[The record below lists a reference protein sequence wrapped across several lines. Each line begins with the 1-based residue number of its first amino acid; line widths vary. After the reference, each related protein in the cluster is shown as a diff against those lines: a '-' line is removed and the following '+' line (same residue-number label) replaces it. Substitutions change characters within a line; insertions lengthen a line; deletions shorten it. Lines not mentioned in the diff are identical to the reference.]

1 MKIFGYARVSTPQQN
16 LSRQIEELSKY
27 VPNPDD
33 NIHIDRASG
42 SNMNRPG
49 YQYLKRRMEDF
60 QDRGGS
66 VLYLHELDRLARTKT
81 DILNELRW
89 FREHNVTVKI
99 VNIPSTMQ
107 DLSNYDDALQ
117 KSIVDMINNVI
128 IETLAIFAETERAFI
143 KKRQREGIDAAK
155 QKGKHLGRPKM
166 QIPPT
171 WNKDIQDWKDGKISA
186 VSLYRDKYG
195 MSRSC
200 FYRLA
205 QKGKED

>member
-1 MKIFGYARVSTPQQN
+1 MKIFGYARVSTP
-16 LSRQIEELSKY
+16 RQDLTRQKEELSKY

-33 NIHIDRASG
+33 NIHTDIASG
-42 SNMNRPG
+42 KDMNRPG
-49 YQYLKRRMEDF
+49 YIYLKKRMEDF
-60 QDRGGS
+60 KDKGGS
-66 VLYLHELDRLARTKT
+66 VLYLHELDRLARTKH
-81 DILNELRW
+81 DILNELKW
-89 FREHNVTVKI
+89 FHDNNVVVKI
-99 VNIPSTMQ
+99 LNIPSTMQ
-107 DLSNYDDALQ
+107 DLSCYDDAQQ
-117 KSIVDMINNVI
+117 KSIIDMINKVI
-128 IETLAIFAETERAFI
+128 IETMAIFAETERNYI
-143 KKRQREGIDAAK
+143 RKRQREGIDIAK
-155 QKGKHLGRPKM
+155 KKGKHLGRPKM